1 LFWRRKSLS
10 NVELGRLAEKRAEKF
25 LRGRGYKI
33 LHRNMR
39 LRHGEIDIVADHKGT
54 LVFVEVKA
62 RSSDEFGTPAE
73 GINEHKRKRLTNLAL
88 EYIARY
94 EDGWRDCRF
103 DVVEVYM
110 SRNGKVKQINLIQ
123 DAFDAQD

>member
-1 LFWRRKSLS
+1 LFWRRKPLS
-10 NVELGRLAEKRAEKF
+10 NVELGRLAERRAEKF
-25 LRGRGYKI
+25 LRSRGYKI

-39 LRHGEIDIVADHKGT
+39 LRGGEIDIVADHKGT

-62 RSSDEFGTPAE
+62 RSSNEFGTPAE
-73 GINEHKRKRLTNLAL
+73 GVNERKRKRLINLAL

-94 EDGWRDCRF
+94 ENEWRDCRF

-110 SRNGKVKQINLIQ
+110 SRDGKVKQINLIQ
-123 DAFDAQD
+123 NAFDAQV